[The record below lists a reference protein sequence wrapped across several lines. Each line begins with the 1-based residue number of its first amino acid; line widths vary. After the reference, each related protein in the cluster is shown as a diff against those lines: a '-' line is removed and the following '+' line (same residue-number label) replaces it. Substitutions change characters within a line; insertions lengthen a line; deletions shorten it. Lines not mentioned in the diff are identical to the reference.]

1 MELNLQHFT
10 GYNLTIA
17 TTTGV
22 ASATAAK
29 STGLAKDEETVLT
42 ITYSSGYEDAGVEI
56 VSGGGS
62 YNPTTKKYKSGD
74 ADGIIQVKAKKNNI
88 YKITENVT
96 VNVNGSKTELT
107 KNMTLERGANGAI
120 VGVTCEGTEVTVS
133 ADVIGY
139 LLAQGVLIKL

>member
-10 GYNLTIA
+10 GYSLTIA

-29 STGLAKDEETVLT
+29 STGLAEDEETVLT

-56 VSGGGS
+56 ISGGGS
-62 YNPTTKKYKSGD
+62 YNPTTKKYKSGA
-74 ADGIIQVKAKKNNI
+74 ADGIIQVKAKKNNV

-120 VGVTCEGTEVTVS
+120 VGVTCTGSEVTVS

-139 LLAQGVLIKL
+139 LIAQGVLIKL